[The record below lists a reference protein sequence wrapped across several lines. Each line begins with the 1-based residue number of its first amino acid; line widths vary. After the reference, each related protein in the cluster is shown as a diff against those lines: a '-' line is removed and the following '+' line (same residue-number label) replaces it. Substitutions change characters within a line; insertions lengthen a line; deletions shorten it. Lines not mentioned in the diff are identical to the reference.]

1 MSSAMPS
8 TRLVARS
15 SDGFAPLTRAVDAF
29 GNEVAYE
36 YGIGSSLASAGSS
49 RSSWGQNAA
58 AGLTDPFARV
68 VFNWIRAPQCGDI
81 ETGSQRDYRTGTLIV
96 TGASKLMSITATA
109 FPPGSP
115 TTPEHARA
123 VTLDYSAADES
134 CTTTHAPL
142 RLLTSIQESAFG
154 TDSPRVDLPAVTFEY
169 GDATIDHVTP
179 RPPLPGA
186 PWAGSEPRRRNLGWG
201 YRRTDGRWPT
211 VEAMMLDLDGD
222 GLLDRVSNA
231 STEGTDGQCRARWR
245 RNLGPAAGTGNL
257 QFGAEQTF
265 TLPRLKWNGTT
276 TQASPLAGAA
286 TADPAFPHF
295 EGCALNGQFTAF
307 RNSQSGWVHHHRRL
321 VRTSPTGGSTW
332 MPTALSTSSLPCTAT
347 STYTTSCRATAS
359 SRAQP
364 RPPEPDLFGPWPACP
379 SQMDRCKAVSASCT
393 AAARTCPA
401 GGPCTSNGAAL
412 NACLA
417 SAATLGCREL
427 INRDLQSPQLLP
439 PGHDPRAPISQAPY
453 TRCEGLY
460 PWFIYKNTGN
470 GTFASP
476 VIKYQPVQLES
487 DFGDSSI
494 ISSVVA
500 AQYHGV
506 LDFDGDGV
514 LDAIVRPND
523 PNGSYWFVWLGDG
536 TGGFGPRRYTFPTR
550 PAPRNLISGIGAF
563 GAPGGA
569 ELGGPVRHQRRWPPR
584 ALAHQQQSQCQP
596 RGPRRN
602 PASAPFGSPPT
613 GELETRVK
621 PGNDAK
627 ATVTSHSG
635 QLILAGDSTATNR
648 TVDVDHDGRI
658 DIVQY
663 LPGAARPIV
672 FFNVGGQFITPGV
685 AYPRSDIPG
694 FGDFTGFLR
703 QTEAIDDLPGGFPPE
718 LSWEL
723 SGDLMDLDG
732 DGIAEAAYFG
742 ANGFVRAR
750 QSAIRPPRLLYRV
763 HNGRGAHTTIEYASM
778 HDKTAVEQH
787 PEQTWSDGRP
797 KASPHTQ
804 WVVKSLTV
812 VDDFAATTSTT
823 SQFYKNP
830 RHGADDEGR
839 YSFRGFE
846 EVTTTAPSGAK
857 TVQRYGYAPD
867 WSGRLVDHAR
877 PARRGA
883 RPRCA
888 RSTRRPGRSAN
899 SSTARSRPTTRT
911 ITEHFTCANGQT
923 EATCTARRGPWLHQD
938 DLDT

>member
-1 MSSAMPS
+1 MHARGGPPRRSAFWHVVAA
-8 TRLVARS
+8 LVAMVVFLEFGPADGAPGDIFSIPAPVIGSDPPKASDIADGDASVSTQTGALQYSYPIRVPPGRNGMVPHLALS
-15 SDGFAPLTRAVDAF
+15 YSSQAPIYGGIAAGWSLSIPEIREDTSQGRLRTHSPEVEAEQGPTAPDDDRFVSSMAGGRPLVAVTEPTSNGVYKTYRAQNDTSFMRYERMAAGQPFRWRVYSTDGTTYFFGDAINTLGCQISDGFAPLTRAVDAF
-29 GNEVAYE
+29 GNEVAYQYE
-36 YGIGSSLASAGSS
+36 SVIAGEC
-49 RSSWGQNAA
+49 RIKQIFWGQNAV
-58 AGLTDPFARV
+58 AGLTDSFARV
-68 VFNWIRAPQCGDI
+68 VFNWVRAPQCGDI

-96 TGASKLMSITATA
+96 TGASKLMSIAATA

-123 VTLDYSAADES
+123 ITLGYSAADES

-142 RLLTSIQESAFG
+142 RLLTSIQESAIG
-154 TDSPRVDLPAVTFEY
+154 TDSPRADLPAVTFEY

-186 PWAGSEPRRRNLGWG
+186 PWASFEPRPRNLGWG

-222 GLLDRVSNA
+222 GLLDRISNA
-231 STEGTDGQCRARWR
+231 STEGIDGQCRARWR
-245 RNLGPAAGTGNL
+245 RNLGPAAGTDNL

-276 TQASPLAGAA
+276 TQASPLDGAA

-307 RNSQSGWVHHHRRL
+307 RNS
-321 VRTSPTGGSTW
+321 VRVGAP
-332 MPTALSTSSLPCTAT
+332 PPPF
-347 STYTTSCRATAS
+347 STYLVYRWLDMDADGLVDLVAAVHGDTGVYDIVQGNGFFEG
-359 SRAQP
+359 QP

-379 SQMDRCKAVSASCT
+379 SQMDRCKAISASCT

-401 GGPCTSNGAAL
+401 DGPCTSNGSAL

-427 INRDLQSPQLLP
+427 INRDGESPQLLP
-439 PGHDPRAPISQAPY
+439 PGHDPRAPIAQAPY

-523 PNGSYWFVWLGDG
+523 PNGSHWFVWLGDG
-536 TGGFGPRRYTFPTR
+536 TGGFAPRRYTFPTR

-563 GAPGGA
+563 GQ
-569 ELGGPVRHQRRWPPR
+569 PVAQSSEGLFDINGDGLPEHWLTSNNLN
-584 ALAHQQQSQCQP
+584 ANLAVHDGT
-596 RGPRRN
+596 RFRL
-602 PASAPFGSPPT
+602 FGNSPT

-635 QLILAGDSTATNR
+635 QLIRAGDSTATNR

-663 LPGAARPIV
+663 PPDAARPIV
-672 FFNVGGQFITPGV
+672 FFNVGDQFITPGV
-685 AYPRSDIPG
+685 AYPRGDIPG

-703 QTEAIDDLPGGFPPE
+703 QTE
-718 LSWEL
+718 
-723 SGDLMDLDG
+723 GD
-732 DGIAEAAYFG
+732 
-742 ANGFVRAR
+742 R
-750 QSAIRPPRLLYRV
+750 
-763 HNGRGAHTTIEYASM
+763 
-778 HDKTAVEQH
+778 
-787 PEQTWSDGRP
+787 
-797 KASPHTQ
+797 
-804 WVVKSLTV
+804 
-812 VDDFAATTSTT
+812 
-823 SQFYKNP
+823 
-830 RHGADDEGR
+830 
-839 YSFRGFE
+839 
-846 EVTTTAPSGAK
+846 
-857 TVQRYGYAPD
+857 
-867 WSGRLVDHAR
+867 
-877 PARRGA
+877 
-883 RPRCA
+883 
-888 RSTRRPGRSAN
+888 
-899 SSTARSRPTTRT
+899 
-911 ITEHFTCANGQT
+911 
-923 EATCTARRGPWLHQD
+923 
-938 DLDT
+938 